1 MKKLFTAAVVSVV
14 LQACL
19 VSLPA
24 QAAGGQDPASAERTL
39 RTVLEEAR
47 SGNLNLSRF
56 EDDIVADV
64 RANAGAVSG
73 EIRRRG
79 KVTAMQ
85 YLGRQATEAGD
96 LHRFKVT
103 FERARCA
110 GRSFSTR
117 AARSPISTWKPLTPF
132 SCAGGMQSAPAG
144 RHERHH
150 QPSKMACGLD

>member
-1 MKKLFTAAVVSVV
+1 MFLIEIGRRRPIQPSFEKGTSMMKKLFTAAVVSVV

-24 QAAGGQDPASAERTL
+24 QAAGGQDPASAESTL

-64 RANAGAVSG
+64 RANAGAVSD

-103 FERARCA
+103 FEKGQMRW
-110 GRSFSTR
+110 SLILNTR
-117 AARSPISTWKPLTPF
+117 GQIANID
-132 SCAGGMQSAPAG
+132 MEAP
-144 RHERHH
+144 
-150 QPSKMACGLD
+150 

>member
-1 MKKLFTAAVVSVV
+1 MKKLFSAAVASML

-24 QAAGGQDPASAERTL
+24 QAAGGQDPVAAERTL

-96 LHRFKVT
+96 LHRFKVS
-103 FERARCA
+103 FEKGQMLWSLSLNGRGQITNIDMQAR
-110 GRSFSTR
+110 
-117 AARSPISTWKPLTPF
+117 
-132 SCAGGMQSAPAG
+132 
-144 RHERHH
+144 
-150 QPSKMACGLD
+150 